1 MTSSFLKKK
10 KKNPIEFEEKNGLY
24 GRTISRG
31 IDWESLSYRQTQV
44 ISLSDTSIHLSD
56 LPDSYNIWLSDTHR
70 MHTSR

>member
-1 MTSSFLKKK
+1 M
-10 KKNPIEFEEKNGLY
+10 EFEEKK
-24 GRTISRG
+24 RTTYTYLRTAQYMNRNFRG

-56 LPDSYNIWLSDTHR
+56 LPGSYNIWLSHTHR